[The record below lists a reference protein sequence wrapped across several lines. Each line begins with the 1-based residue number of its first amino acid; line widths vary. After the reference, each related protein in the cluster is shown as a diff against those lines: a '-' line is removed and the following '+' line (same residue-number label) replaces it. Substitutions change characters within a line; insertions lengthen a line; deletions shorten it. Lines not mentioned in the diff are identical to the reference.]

1 MGGHAMFAHHPF
13 PAPPVA
19 RRGSDKTN
27 KTKNANMSVARHI
40 VQVHPRLLLAIA
52 VGLVAGFLTPA
63 HSPVTYCL
71 VGWNAGVWT
80 YLLTIWLMMYRANA
94 QDAKR
99 LAETEDES
107 ARLVLAM
114 VCVAAIAS
122 LVAILLELA
131 GGRGDAGRLWR
142 YAFTAATVF
151 GSWCLIG
158 TIFTLHYARLFY
170 AEDDDPKAL
179 PLRFADGQTTPDYW
193 DFLYFAFTISVAVQ
207 TSDVGV
213 ATRAM
218 RKAVLAHSLICFVF
232 NAAIIGLSINIAAG
246 LAGN

>member
-1 MGGHAMFAHHPF
+1 
-13 PAPPVA
+13 
-19 RRGSDKTN
+19 
-27 KTKNANMSVARHI
+27 MSVARHI
-40 VQVHPRLLLAIA
+40 VQVHPRLLIAIA
-52 VGLVAGFLTPA
+52 VGIAAGLLI
-63 HSPVTYCL
+63 PVGNWVTQCL

-80 YLLTIWLMMYRANA
+80 YLLTIWLMMLRADA

-107 ARLVLAM
+107 AQLVLGM

-122 LVAILLELA
+122 LLAILLELA
-131 GGRGDAGRLWR
+131 GAGHDDGGRLWR
-142 YAFTAATVF
+142 YACTGATVF
-151 GSWCLIG
+151 GSWLLIG

-170 AEDDDPKAL
+170 AEDDDPQAL
-179 PLRFADGQTTPDYW
+179 PLRFADGQVTPDYW

-213 ATRAM
+213 ATRAL
-218 RKAVLAHSLICFVF
+218 RKAVLAHSMICFVF

>member
-1 MGGHAMFAHHPF
+1 
-13 PAPPVA
+13 
-19 RRGSDKTN
+19 
-27 KTKNANMSVARHI
+27 MSVARHI
-40 VQVHPRLLLAIA
+40 VQVHPRLLIAIA
-52 VGLVAGFLTPA
+52 VGIAAGLFI
-63 HSPVTYCL
+63 PVGSWVTQCL

-80 YLLTIWLMMYRANA
+80 YLLSIWLMMYSADA

-107 ARLVLAM
+107 AQLVLGM

-131 GGRGDAGRLWR
+131 GHDDGGRLWR
-142 YAFTAATVF
+142 YACTAATVF
-151 GSWCLIG
+151 GSWLLIG

-170 AEDDDPKAL
+170 ADDDDPKAL

-232 NAAIIGLSINIAAG
+232 NAAIIGLSINVAAG